1 MCPCLEWSGLKV
13 RRSCSGMMNYGN
25 FNDDKESFNILD
37 TALEAGVNIF
47 GYFVQGRWGGYEYSK
62 RR

>member
-1 MCPCLEWSGLKV
+1 
-13 RRSCSGMMNYGN
+13 MMNYGN

-47 GYFVQGRWGGYEYSK
+47 GYFVQGLWGGYEYSK